1 MAELK
6 LPRLLGAA
14 KEFNVGQDTLID
26 FLENKGFGKDDLKP
40 ASKLTEEMY
49 RALQQEFQSD
59 KAAKLKSDLVDLPKG
74 GVAEAKKKKDEEEV
88 LFKKDDKKAPK
99 KEEPKEETV
108 VPEPVKVEA
117 PPATD
122 EKEIVKVEA
131 PEIEG
136 PKVLDKIDLSAIDS
150 STRPKKGAKKKGEKE
165 EPAEEV
171 KPAAK
176 KKSKKDEVVAEEPV
190 EEIQKVEEVTA
201 SGEEEVPPVIENIKA
216 EKIEGPKILG
226 KIDLPVDSDT
236 RPKKEEKRKRKR
248 IPIEKKE
255 VKKEDLF
262 KDRRA
267 GGGPG
272 HFHRDNR
279 PGDRRGPGRRD
290 IRRRED
296 KEIDQKEIQ
305 EKIRET
311 QAKLSGG
318 ASRGKGLKAR
328 LRREK
333 RQEMAEAMGET
344 TDDNKLLVTEFISV
358 SELANLMDVSFAD
371 VISKCMSLG
380 IMVSINQRLDA
391 EVIELVA
398 SEFGY
403 NVEFIDMEKQMEMEE
418 VEEDE
423 DDDEELEFR
432 SPIVTIMGHV
442 DHGKTSLLDYI
453 RNANVVAGE
462 AGGIT
467 QHIGAYQVE
476 LPNGKEI
483 TFLDTPGHE

>member
-1 MAELK
+1 M
-6 LPRLLGAA
+6 
-14 KEFNVGQDTLID
+14 
-26 FLENKGFGKDDLKP
+26 
-40 ASKLTEEMY
+40 
-49 RALQQEFQSD
+49 
-59 KAAKLKSDLVDLPKG
+59 
-74 GVAEAKKKKDEEEV
+74 
-88 LFKKDDKKAPK
+88 
-99 KEEPKEETV
+99 
-108 VPEPVKVEA
+108 VE
-117 PPATD
+117 
-122 EKEIVKVEA
+122 EKEITKVDA

-150 STRPKKGAKKKGEKE
+150 STRPKKGAKKKTEKE
-165 EPAEEV
+165 EPAEEI

-176 KKSKKDEVVAEEPV
+176 KTGKSKKDEVVAEEPV
-190 EEIQKVEEVTA
+190 EETKEVEDVVA
-201 SGEEEVPPVIENIKA
+201 SGEEEIPPVIENIKA

-255 VKKEDLF
+255 VKREDLF
-262 KDRRA
+262 KDRRDGNNRPPGQFNR
-267 GGGPG
+267 GGGG
-272 HFHRDNR
+272 GNR
-279 PGDRRGPGRRD
+279 PGDRRGPGGPGGGRRD

-318 ASRGKGLKAR
+318 SRGGKGLKAR

-344 TDDNKLLVTEFISV
+344 TDDNKLQVTEFISV
-358 SELANLMDVSFAD
+358 SELANLMDVNFAD

-403 NVEFIDMEKQMEMEE
+403 DVEFIDMEE
-418 VEEDE
+418 
-423 DDDEELEFR
+423 
-432 SPIVTIMGHV
+432 
-442 DHGKTSLLDYI
+442 
-453 RNANVVAGE
+453 ANGN
-462 AGGIT
+462 GGS
-467 QHIGAYQVE
+467 G
-476 LPNGKEI
+476 G
-483 TFLDTPGHE
+483 